1 MAIGMNDKKLK
12 GPKNVDHIMDL
23 PVNHSLGHEELH
35 SFGNAVRK
43 LVQVLG
49 RQRLS
54 NLPPV

>member
-1 MAIGMNDKKLK
+1 MAKKLK
-12 GPKNVDHIMDL
+12 GPKNVDHIMEL

-54 NLPPV
+54 NLPAI